1 MHESKK
7 IKNSIPIIIFS
18 LIIITLIFQNIQEIA
33 HNQIT
38 GLHSLTLTSVNINNC
53 TNLDSQGETYILTQD
68 INTTGPVCLNI
79 TKDDIT
85 INCAGHSING
95 SSSTT
100 LISAQKVNNITIENC
115 ILQISFRGILL
126 NNSNYTSANNV
137 NISEATWAVYALE
150 ANNLTLNSVR
160 INESGN
166 GIWVDAPNSYFA
178 ENFTF
183 NHIVME
189 NLSDSTNATFGIA
202 FSHPNSGTASFKNIR
217 ITDFNATDI
226 LGNALFA
233 KNASKSVF
241 SGLNLIRCGTVGEY
255 PDPPVTKKCWV
266 PTIQIVK
273 SANITLENFL
283 IKENNVV
290 SRTINAK
297 REPSASSLSVD
308 LANSTIKNGEIK
320 DTKTSKFLSFTCDR
334 YAFAFEDNQRKNTI
348 NNIIQNVTITNTTEG
363 CLEIPMTSGPTE
375 PILELSIYNLT
386 CSNISRT
393 SKNVEAI
400 SIYYGHYTIDSLKIN
415 DNNVTTGLYLGYVSQ
430 TTITNADIKG
440 NNLGQGIGIYYE
452 YPVLTSHPQN
462 ITIKNTNITGGQKG
476 IALLILNCDNTT
488 VKNLNLNN
496 FTYGVYLNLTA
507 DKNTITDLNLTGFN
521 ISLVIE
527 NSHNNTIKNV
537 NSVKNQYGFSIYGNY
552 NNITSC
558 TFKNNQYYGLV
569 LSSFL
574 FNPFSGN
581 CKANGQACSQ
591 NSECCS
597 GNCENNVCSQAMS
610 CSHSIV
616 QHSTF
621 ENNSI
626 GIYLNEE
633 DNEKIYNNTFLDNNV
648 SIFLETTISC
658 NISQNKFNNSRT
670 AILINGGE
678 TKS

>member
-415 DNNVTTGLYLGYVSQ
+415 
-430 TTITNADIKG
+430 
-440 NNLGQGIGIYYE
+440 
-452 YPVLTSHPQN
+452 
-462 ITIKNTNITGGQKG
+462 
-476 IALLILNCDNTT
+476 
-488 VKNLNLNN
+488 
-496 FTYGVYLNLTA
+496 
-507 DKNTITDLNLTGFN
+507 
-521 ISLVIE
+521 
-527 NSHNNTIKNV
+527 
-537 NSVKNQYGFSIYGNY
+537 
-552 NNITSC
+552 
-558 TFKNNQYYGLV
+558 
-569 LSSFL
+569 
-574 FNPFSGN
+574 
-581 CKANGQACSQ
+581 
-591 NSECCS
+591 
-597 GNCENNVCSQAMS
+597 
-610 CSHSIV
+610 
-616 QHSTF
+616 
-621 ENNSI
+621 
-626 GIYLNEE
+626 
-633 DNEKIYNNTFLDNNV
+633 
-648 SIFLETTISC
+648 
-658 NISQNKFNNSRT
+658 
-670 AILINGGE
+670 
-678 TKS
+678 